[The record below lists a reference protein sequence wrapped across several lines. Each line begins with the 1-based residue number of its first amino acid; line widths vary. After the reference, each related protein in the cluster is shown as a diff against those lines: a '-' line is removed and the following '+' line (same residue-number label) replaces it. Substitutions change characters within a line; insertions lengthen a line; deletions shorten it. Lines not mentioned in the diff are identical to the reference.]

1 MKRLFNLLTRSEGF
15 VFVRGNISHGRF
27 AMKISVV
34 GAGNVGTTLAVLLKR
49 AGHTITGVASRTA
62 AGAARAG
69 ELLGVP
75 HGIYPSEF
83 TREADVTFLTVP
95 DRAIAGVCAQI
106 AACDGF
112 RPGSVVIH
120 TSGAHSSDLLAPARN
135 GGSRALSFHP
145 LQSFAGPAAGIANL
159 PGSFVTIEGDEG
171 ALQTARQL
179 ASDLSCQTLEIPT
192 ESKALYH
199 AAACMVCNYFVTL
212 VDLGLQMLEAAGIKR
227 EEGLPAIRPL
237 VECTLQNILRSGP
250 AQALTGPIA
259 RGDSGTVQS
268 HLELMDR
275 LAPSLIPLYKTLGQ
289 ATVGI
294 AAAKGSLAAAER
306 ETLLKILGGA

>member
-1 MKRLFNLLTRSEGF
+1 
-15 VFVRGNISHGRF
+15 
-27 AMKISVV
+27 MKIAIV
-34 GAGNVGTTLAVLLKR
+34 GAGNVGTTLAVLLKK

-62 AGAARAG
+62 ASAARAG
-69 ELLGVP
+69 EMLEVP
-75 HGIYPSEF
+75 HGTYPPEF

-95 DRAIAGVCAQI
+95 DMAIAGVCAGI
-106 AACDGF
+106 AAEGGF
-112 RPGSVVIH
+112 RLGSIVIH
-120 TSGAHSSDLLAPARN
+120 TSGAHSSDLLSPARA

-145 LQSFAGPAAGIANL
+145 LQSFAGPEAGIANL
-159 PGSFVTIEGDEG
+159 PGSFVTIEGDEA
-171 ALQTARQL
+171 ALQAARLL

-237 VECTLQNILRSGP
+237 LECTLKNILRSGT
-250 AQALTGPIA
+250 AQALTGPVA

-268 HLELMDR
+268 HLQLMER
-275 LAPSLIPLYKTLGQ
+275 LTPSLIPLYKMLGQ
-289 ATVGI
+289 ATVSV
-294 AAAKGSLAAAER
+294 AVAKGTLAAAER
-306 ETLLKILGGA
+306 ETLLKILGGG